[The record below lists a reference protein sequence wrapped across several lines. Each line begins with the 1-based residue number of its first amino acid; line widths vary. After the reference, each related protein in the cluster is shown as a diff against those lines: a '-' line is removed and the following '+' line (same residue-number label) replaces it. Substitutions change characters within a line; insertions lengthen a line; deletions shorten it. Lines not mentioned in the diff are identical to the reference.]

1 MSGSEDVTQLLNSWR
16 DGDAAA
22 LERLMPIVYDE
33 LRAIARRQL
42 SRENP
47 NLTVQATVLVH
58 EAYLRLVD
66 QRRATYTSRA
76 HFLAVASNMIR
87 RILVDHARA
96 RKTAKRSS
104 HLKLPIEAIP
114 EPASPDTS
122 PDALLIDLDVA
133 LDELEQKYPGKSRLV
148 ELRYFGGLTIEE
160 TAEVLHISPTTV
172 KRDWLTA
179 KAWLARAMGAGRG
192 ASWLDRSHPNE

>member
-1 MSGSEDVTQLLNSWR
+1 MSASEDVTQLLNSWR
-16 DGDAAA
+16 DGDPAA

-66 QRRATYTSRA
+66 QRRASYTSRA
-76 HFLAVASNMIR
+76 HFLAVAANMIR

-104 HLKLPIEAIP
+104 HLKLPIDAIP
-114 EPASPDTS
+114 EPAAPDHS
-122 PDALLIDLDVA
+122 PDALLIDLDQA
-133 LDELEQKYPGKSRLV
+133 LDDLEQKYPGKSRLV

-192 ASWLDRSHPNE
+192 AALLDRSHLTE